1 MARLTMRT
9 TAWTARCGR
18 PAAVAAG
25 RRRAARRLPAKAN
38 QDKGEVTRRDGMLRR
53 QRGPKLVARSS
64 VGGEGTGAA
73 AATVGRAEEAPA
85 LEEGGRA
92 SSSGVGSGTAEHAAE
107 AGASPR
113 VTGRDLVSRSLGSSL
128 RSNAF
133 GLVRALVVLAVVT
146 AVILAQPLLSG
157 AFFQSLVV
165 PAPDRLAIR
174 RVLCAMLAAY
184 ALEPVCTYLYV
195 TTMSRVA
202 QDFVS
207 DLQKKLFASILSQ
220 GTAFFDLNDT
230 TSLLSIVSTEVNTV
244 ADVLGG
250 NLSRDRGLRAVL
262 EAAGGVVVLGMIAPQ
277 LAPVLLAFIF
287 LTSVNAALYSRTTK
301 GLFARREIFKLKMN
315 AGATTAFSN
324 IKTVR
329 SFAAEGHEFRG
340 FLGMLRRADGIGL
353 SLGESKA
360 RLESLS
366 RFAIYSSLILLYA
379 YGGNLVVSGRMPVK
393 SLIAGIGYTFS
404 LVFATQGITNT
415 FADAQR
421 AMASIRRIEG
431 FVDAASS
438 PLMAASTEEEILRGL
453 RSQCEERED
462 DCGPEQPPTAAT
474 LRGRKDRALSL
485 RVDSF
490 RYPTRPEA
498 VALRGVSVE
507 LRSGKITALVG
518 PSGAGKSTIVQ
529 LLSRFYDLEEGSLTL
544 DGVDASR
551 FSRKDW
557 SDAVSL
563 VGQNP
568 VLFPGTIRENIAY
581 ALEGATDSMVKEAAA
596 AANAHEFIES
606 LPDGYDTDVGE
617 AGGRLS
623 GGQRQ
628 RIAIARAFIRDAPIL
643 LLDEATSALDNES
656 ERLVQSALERLYSQK
671 AVLVIAHRLS
681 TVVNA
686 DEILVVEEGRVVDR
700 GTHRELLARSGAYQR
715 LIGSQQI
722 GLSPG

>member
-1 MARLTMRT
+1 
-9 TAWTARCGR
+9 
-18 PAAVAAG
+18 
-25 RRRAARRLPAKAN
+25 
-38 QDKGEVTRRDGMLRR
+38 
-53 QRGPKLVARSS
+53 
-64 VGGEGTGAA
+64 
-73 AATVGRAEEAPA
+73 
-85 LEEGGRA
+85 
-92 SSSGVGSGTAEHAAE
+92 
-107 AGASPR
+107 
-113 VTGRDLVSRSLGSSL
+113 
-128 RSNAF
+128 
-133 GLVRALVVLAVVT
+133 
-146 AVILAQPLLSG
+146 
-157 AFFQSLVV
+157 
-165 PAPDRLAIR
+165 
-174 RVLCAMLAAY
+174 
-184 ALEPVCTYLYV
+184 
-195 TTMSRVA
+195 
-202 QDFVS
+202 
-207 DLQKKLFASILSQ
+207 
-220 GTAFFDLNDT
+220 
-230 TSLLSIVSTEVNTV
+230 
-244 ADVLGG
+244 
-250 NLSRDRGLRAVL
+250 
-262 EAAGGVVVLGMIAPQ
+262 
-277 LAPVLLAFIF
+277 
-287 LTSVNAALYSRTTK
+287 
-301 GLFARREIFKLKMN
+301 
-315 AGATTAFSN
+315 
-324 IKTVR
+324 
-329 SFAAEGHEFRG
+329 
-340 FLGMLRRADGIGL
+340 
-353 SLGESKA
+353 
-360 RLESLS
+360 
-366 RFAIYSSLILLYA
+366 
-379 YGGNLVVSGRMPVK
+379 MPVK